1 MNNLQS
7 AVINIAGTQLGVHEA
22 TGHNDGPAVES
33 YLASVGLGKGYA
45 WCMAF
50 IYWCFSR
57 ACKQLSLTN
66 PLFKT
71 GGVAAEWNSS
81 NGLRITKPVP
91 GCVGF
96 IIHADGTGHAVLVTG
111 AWPAKNLV
119 HTIEGNSNNTGSRE
133 GLEVCRNLNRKI
145 DSFVG
150 FKIYREIPLT

>member
-1 MNNLQS
+1 MNNLQA

-22 TGHNDGPAVES
+22 TGHNDGPVVES

-50 IYWCFSR
+50 IYWCFKQ
-57 ACKQLSLTN
+57 ACIQLSLKN
-66 PLFKT
+66 PVFQT
-71 GGVAAEWNSS
+71 GGVKAEWDSP
-81 NGLRITKPVP
+81 NGIRITEPVP

-119 HTIEGNSNNTGSRE
+119 HTIEGNTSVDGSRE
-133 GLEVCRNLNRKI
+133 GLAVMRNLGRKI

-150 FKIYREIPLT
+150 FKIYREIPL